1 MKMMMM
7 RFCYSII
14 LVVAFAAASLFDII
28 PKISAETVE
37 CKPTEYQESIDS
49 YEIRKVG
56 YGSVPAAQMVVFDNG
71 ELNGEV
77 YFEVDPNHFDYN
89 TIVDATTTTTTTVGG
104 FGSRERERERLTTP
118 TPEVFVELYAVN
130 NLDADADTDAD
141 LDDNSN
147 ADSYCDTGTTLI
159 DTDTVDSSIYTYQ
172 FDNDEYTS
180 LLFDPQEQNECF
192 PRTTNGIV
200 MAVEFNFTDVFYTEP
215 SSMTILHPMYYQG
228 NGTDTSSNIDDDGL
242 LQFCVRVGFK
252 QQRNNDDAFELISF
266 LDTMIRVDVNLT
278 STTDNNTFTFN
289 SPSSSSSHAQAQAQ
303 EQAQDD
309 DKEVVLQQM
318 IYYNIDYQTTTTTT
332 TTTTPTTTP
341 TQVSPSKA
349 SSSTTTT
356 DSTATNSPTYS
367 PTSLSLS
374 TIDQYVLRVVGEEGG
389 KPLGQITSLDPIFSG
404 IGFFE
409 VHPSQFEGE
418 GGINSAITIEL
429 FTTLKNVPE
438 TETTSR
444 SCDQGVLLESIPE
457 NGFLIETETIEF
469 PNYNEVFED
478 SAGDGLYP
486 TSSNGKIIAAKY
498 SISDYTSSE
507 PQIYFPGS
515 GDGTKNTIE
524 YCLRVSLKLDF
535 TGNGEKEYVS
545 YLDSFQ
551 KVNVILDGAF
561 GGTTFDE
568 QKVGQTS
575 ADQRTGS
582 LNDVIADPYL
592 G

>member
-7 RFCYSII
+7 RYCYSII
-14 LVVAFAAASLFDII
+14 LVVAFAAASLFDTI
-28 PKISAETVE
+28 PNISAETVE
-37 CKPTEYQESIDS
+37 CKPTEYQKESIDS

-71 ELNGEV
+71 ELNGQV
-77 YFEVDPNHFDYN
+77 YFEVDPNHWDYN
-89 TIVDATTTTTTTVGG
+89 TIVDATTTTTTVGG

-130 NLDADADTDAD
+130 NLDADDADTD

-147 ADSYCDTGTTLI
+147 ADFRCDTGTTLI
-159 DTDTVDSSIYTYQ
+159 DTDMVDSSIYTYQ

-180 LLFDPQEQNECF
+180 LLFEPQEQNECF
-192 PRTTNGIV
+192 PRTTNGV
-200 MAVEFNFTDVFYTEP
+200 VTAVEFNFTDVFYTEP
-215 SSMTILHPMYYQG
+215 STMTILHPMYYQG
-228 NGTDTSSNIDDDGL
+228 NGTDTSSNIDDGL

-252 QQRNNDDAFELISF
+252 QQRNDDTVELISF

-289 SPSSSSSHAQAQAQ
+289 SPSSSSSQA
-303 EQAQDD
+303 QAQDD
-309 DKEVVLQQM
+309 DKQVVLQQM
-318 IYYNIDYQTTTTTT
+318 IYYNIDYQ

-356 DSTATNSPTYS
+356 DSTTSDSPTYS

-429 FTTLKNVPE
+429 FSTMQNVPE
-438 TETTSR
+438 TELTSR

-486 TSSNGKIIAAKY
+486 TSSNGKVIAAKY
-498 SISDYTSSE
+498 SISDFTSSE

-568 QKVGQTS
+568 QQVGETS
-575 ADQRTGS
+575 ADQRKGS
-582 LNDVIADPYL
+582 LNDVMADPYL